1 MQKENAMFW
10 KTFVELCNQNNT
22 KPNPVAKEL
31 GISSG
36 SVTFWKNGKVPHHST
51 LIKIADY
58 FNVTVDYLLTGEQK
72 EKAPQEIPE
81 GLSELDAEI
90 IKIYSTLPE
99 EKKQQ
104 ALSYLE
110 FLRKQGGE

>member
-1 MQKENAMFW
+1 MFW
-10 KTFVELCNQNNT
+10 ETFLGLCNQNST

-36 SVTFWKNGKVPHHST
+36 SVTSWKNGKVPHHST
-51 LIKIADY
+51 LLKIADY
-58 FNVTVDYLLTGEQK
+58 FGVSVDYLLTGEK
-72 EKAPQEIPE
+72 EKAPREIPE

-90 IKIYSTLPE
+90 IKVLSSLSE
-99 EKKQQ
+99 ERKQQ
-104 ALSYLE
+104 ALSYLD

>member
-1 MQKENAMFW
+1 MD
-10 KTFVELCNQNNT
+10 TFTRLQDICKANGTTPTALCKIIT
-22 KPNPVAKEL
+22 
-31 GISSG
+31 GSSG
-36 SVTFWKNGKVPHHST
+36 NLATWKKGNIRADY
-51 LIKIADY
+51 LQKIADY
-58 FNVTVDYLLTGEQK
+58 FNVSVDYLLTGQK

-90 IKIYSTLPE
+90 IKVCSTLPE

-110 FLRKQGGE
+110 FLHKQGGE

>member
-1 MQKENAMFW
+1 MFW
-10 KTFVELCNQNNT
+10 ETFLELCNKKST

-36 SVTFWKNGKVPHHST
+36 AVTSWKNGKVPHHST

-58 FNVTVDYLLTGEQK
+58 FEVTVDYLLTGEQK
-72 EKAPQEIPE
+72 EKAPQETPE
-81 GLSELDAEI
+81 GLDAEI
-90 IKIYSTLPE
+90 IKVFSSLSA

-104 ALSYLE
+104 ALSYLS
-110 FLRKQGGE
+110 FLLKQDDE

>member
-1 MQKENAMFW
+1 MFW
-10 KTFVELCNQNNT
+10 KTLSELCAKNNT
-22 KPNPVAKEL
+22 SPTSVITEL
-31 GISSG
+31 KLSRG
-36 SVTFWKNGKVPHHST
+36 SVTSWKNGKVPHHST

-90 IKIYSTLPE
+90 IKVYSTLPE